1 LRKELYIEA
10 KLNACSRDGCK
21 ISVYKD
27 LGLKRVINA
36 GGTYTSLGGS
46 RMPPEVIE
54 AWVEA
59 SRSFVDMEALHRR
72 AGEVIAEIT
81 GAEAGL
87 VVSGASGA
95 LLLGGAA
102 CIAGGDREKM
112 KILPHSEGMSN
123 EIIFP
128 GGPGGYGNCYM
139 AGGARIITVG
149 NSRLE
154 FAEEEVEAAITESTA
169 ALGYV
174 LSTPAGEEPL
184 KRLISLGRKHG
195 IPVIVDAAAELPPIE
210 NLKRIVAWGADLVAF
225 SGGKD
230 IMGPNDTGILC
241 GRKHLVESAFMQACP
256 HNLVGRALKVSKEDI
271 IASVTAL
278 RRYVSLDH
286 EERKRRWK
294 EIVEYWMKEWEGV
307 PHINVLIVSEGQ
319 KEGGRYLA
327 QGWPRAR
334 IIVDEKSLGSDVD
347 QIVRSLWEGD
357 PSMYVD
363 TEGSSAGD
371 IPGSLILNPH
381 LLTDEEVEYVARRV
395 REVLTC
401 ATLKN
406 GD

>member
-1 LRKELYIEA
+1 
-10 KLNACSRDGCK
+10 
-21 ISVYKD
+21 
-27 LGLKRVINA
+27 
-36 GGTYTSLGGS
+36 
-46 RMPPEVIE
+46 MPPEVIE
-54 AWVEA
+54 AWAEA
-59 SRSFVDMEALHRR
+59 SKSFVDMEALHRR

-95 LLLGGAA
+95 LLLQAAA

-112 KILPHSEGMSN
+112 KMLPHSEGMRN

-128 GGPGGYGNCYM
+128 GGPGGYDNCYM

-149 NSRLE
+149 SSRLK
-154 FAEEEVEAAITESTA
+154 FAEEEVEAAITERTA

-184 KRLISLGRKHG
+184 KRLIALGRKHG

-210 NLKRIVAWGADLVAF
+210 NLKRLVAWGADMVAF

-241 GRKHLVESAFMQACP
+241 GRRHLVESAFMQACP

-286 EERKRRWK
+286 EERRRRWK
-294 EIVEYWMKEWEGV
+294 EIVEYWMKEWDDV
-307 PHINVLIVSEGQ
+307 PNITVLIVSEGK

-334 IIVDEKSLGSDVD
+334 IMVDEKALGSNVD
-347 QIVRSLWEGD
+347 QIVRSLWDGD
-357 PSMYVD
+357 PSIYVD
-363 TEGSSAGD
+363 TEGTSAGD

-395 REVLTC
+395 REVLVC
-401 ATLKN
+401 ATLKK